1 MKHTDVPAQQG
12 WSRRRWLKRTAV
24 GAAAGAAALAS
35 GVSLSSQA
43 GRGRSD
49 PGNSGRGGSDQG
61 GGAAPR
67 PNLPPGPPKTFYVIP
82 GCYAGDK
89 PPQATAVAVGCDLA
103 QLRVVPP
110 TEGLR

>member
-61 GGAAPR
+61 GRGAAPEPAAR
-67 PNLPPGPPKTFYVIP
+67 PAKDVLRDPRVLRRRQTA
-82 GCYAGDK
+82 AGD
-89 PPQATAVAVGCDLA
+89 GGGR
-103 QLRVVPP
+103 RV
-110 TEGLR
+110 